1 VSYFRIDPGDCLR
14 YDFKVRLPPER
25 RRPPVQVRTG
35 AGRRDRESKI
45 DSHLCLLKRGGNDKM
60 EACAGVTGAV
70 FQLIVFLSISFTLS
84 DLPTYLPITVDD
96 VFV

>member
-1 VSYFRIDPGDCLR
+1 MSYFRVDSGDCLR

-25 RRPPVQVRTG
+25 RQ
-35 AGRRDRESKI
+35 AGRWDRESKI
-45 DSHLCLLKRGGNDKM
+45 DSHLCMLKRGGNDKM
-60 EACAGVTGAV
+60 EACTGVTEAV

-84 DLPTYLPITVDD
+84 DLLTYLPIAVDD